1 MVVEVVYV
9 FIIPVWIILIVLM
22 FAMGLWELLVCYP
35 SRGQ

>member
-22 FAMGLWELLVCYP
+22 FAMVFMI
-35 SRGQ
+35 S